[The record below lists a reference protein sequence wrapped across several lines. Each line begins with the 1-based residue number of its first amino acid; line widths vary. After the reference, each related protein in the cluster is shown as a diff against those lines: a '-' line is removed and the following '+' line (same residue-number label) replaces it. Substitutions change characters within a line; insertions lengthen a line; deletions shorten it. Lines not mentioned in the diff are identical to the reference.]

1 MRIALLLYPLL
12 ELWSLIELGAQ
23 TSAGLAVLWVLAA
36 GFLGMT
42 TIRFAGA
49 QVLSRLQ
56 AAQREGVLQQQL
68 VASDMALAIAGLLLI
83 IPGLLSDAMAVLV
96 LMRPVRHLLGSAVAA
111 RWSKGGNR
119 HATGSAENGTRGDA
133 DHGVYQDPLHGGQ
146 TRDRGGPRDDGVTLE
161 GEFQELDPGA
171 PQLPRQNSEPPDS
184 KPR

>member
-23 TSAGLAVLWVLAA
+23 TSAGLAVLWVLGAA
-36 GFLGMT
+36 FLGMT
-42 TIRFAGA
+42 TIRLAGS

-83 IPGLLSDAMAVLV
+83 IPGLLSDAMAMLV

-111 RWSKGGNR
+111 RWSKSGSR
-119 HATGSAENGTRGDA
+119 HATGSAHSGARGHA
-133 DHGVYQDPLHGGQ
+133 DHGVYQ
-146 TRDRGGPRDDGVTLE
+146 DDGVTLE

-171 PQLPRQNSEPPDS
+171 PELPRQDSEPPDS
-184 KPR
+184 KPL

>member
-23 TSAGLAVLWVLAA
+23 TSAGLAVLWVLGA

-83 IPGLLSDAMAVLV
+83 IPGLFSDGLAVLV
-96 LMRPVRHLLGSAVAA
+96 LIRPVRHLLGSAFAA
-111 RWSKGGNR
+111 RCSKGGNR
-119 HATGSAENGTRGDA
+119 HAAGGARTGTRGHA
-133 DHGVYQDPLHGGQ
+133 QHGAYQDRPYTGRTQDPSGRH
-146 TRDRGGPRDDGVTLE
+146 DDGMTLE
-161 GEFQELDPGA
+161 GEFQELDPEA
-171 PQLPRQNSEPPDS
+171 PQLPCQDSEPPDS
-184 KPR
+184 

>member
-96 LMRPVRHLLGSAVAA
+96 LIRPVRHLLGSVVAA

-119 HATGSAENGTRGDA
+119 HATGSAHNGKRGHA
-133 DHGVYQDPLHGGQ
+133 DHGVYQEPLHGGQ
-146 TRDRGGPRDDGVTLE
+146 TRVRGGPQDDGVTLE
-161 GEFQELDPGA
+161 GEFQELDSGVL
-171 PQLPRQNSEPPDS
+171 QLPRQDSEPPDS

>member
-23 TSAGLAVLWVLAA
+23 TSAGLAVLWVLGA

-68 VASDMALAIAGLLLI
+68 VASDMALAIVGLLLI
-83 IPGLLSDAMAVLV
+83 IPGLVSDVVAVLV
-96 LMRPVRHLLGSAVAA
+96 LIRPFRHLLGGAVAA
-111 RWSKGGNR
+111 RWSQGGNH
-119 HATGSAENGTRGDA
+119 HATGHTYGGTHRHASHAGGTNG
-133 DHGVYQDPLHGGQ
+133 HGGPQ
-146 TRDRGGPRDDGVTLE
+146 DDGVTLE
-161 GEFQELDPGA
+161 GEFQELDPEA
-171 PQLPRQNSEPPDS
+171 PQLPRQDLNPPDS
-184 KPR
+184 RSP